1 MNKMPKILAFS
12 GSTRKDSF
20 NQQLVRIA
28 ASGSRDVGAEVTI
41 VELRD
46 FSLPLFDQDFEAAEG
61 QPENAKRFKQL
72 MVEADGFLLASP
84 EYNSSIS
91 GVLKNTI
98 DWVSRPVQGE
108 PALVAFTG
116 KVATIMSASPGGLGG
131 LRGLV
136 HLRSILS
143 SLGVI
148 VLPAQTS
155 VSDAYDAFSPDGSLK
170 DHRKQ
175 AKVTELG
182 KELTNIVKKFRF

>member
-1 MNKMPKILAFS
+1 MNTVPKLLAFS

-20 NQQLVRIA
+20 NQMLVQIA
-28 ASGSRDVGAEVTI
+28 AGGSREAGAEVTI

-46 FSLPLFDQDFEAAEG
+46 FPLPLFDQDFETAEG

-72 MVEADGFLLASP
+72 MVEHDGFLVASP

-98 DWVSRPVQGE
+98 DWISRPVKGE
-108 PALVAFTG
+108 PPLIAFAG

-136 HLRSILS
+136 HVRSILS

-148 VLPAQTS
+148 VLPAQTA
-155 VSDAYDAFSPDGSLK
+155 VANAYEAFSPNGSLK
-170 DHRKQ
+170 DGRKQ
-175 AKVTELG
+175 AKLIELG
-182 KELTNIVKKFRF
+182 KELATILKKLRS